1 MLRYRLTHPGI
12 LAALASAGHG
22 STVLLADGHYP
33 AATAAGPNAATVAL
47 NLAPGTVTVTEVLEL
62 LVDAVAIESVAVMV
76 PPAGDP
82 TPAIFDEFTSILPA
96 DTARTDLDRFGF
108 YAAAKSDDLALVVQ
122 TGDTRIYA
130 NILITLGVVAT

>member
-1 MLRYRLTHPGI
+1 MLRYRLTHPDI

-33 AATAAGPNAATVAL
+33 AATAAGVNAVTVSL
-47 NLAPGTVTVTEVLEL
+47 NLAPGTVTVTEVLDL

-76 PPAGDP
+76 PPPGDE
-82 TPAIFDEFTSILPA
+82 TPVIFDEFASILPA
-96 DTARTDLDRFGF
+96 GTARTDLDRFTF

-122 TGDTRIYA
+122 TGDTRTYA
-130 NILITLGVVAT
+130 NILVTLGVVDV

>member
-1 MLRYRLTHPGI
+1 VLRYRLTHPEI

-33 AATAAGPNAATVAL
+33 AATAAGPHAITVAL
-47 NLAPGTVTVTEVLEL
+47 NLAPGTVTVTEVLDL

-76 PPAGDP
+76 PPADDP
-82 TPAIFDEFTSILPA
+82 TPAIFDEFASILPA
-96 DTARTDLDRFGF
+96 GTPRADLDRFAF

-130 NILITLGVVAT
+130 NILVTLGVVAT